1 MKHRGMLIFR
11 ERMRRNW
18 SQEGLCRGICT
29 VSYLS
34 KIENG
39 RAEPSEEI
47 LRLLLERLD
56 LHTDPD
62 MEKTAQTIA
71 DNAWEL
77 LLSGR
82 LDEFYALPLREHAE
96 THRASASG
104 LDLMLLCA
112 ESPLDSALED
122 ILSPRQLALQ
132 RLLQNREDEA
142 AALLPCAYCFWR
154 QGTAA
159 YGHGS
164 DAAALESLQTGYDL
178 AAREGAPHLMLLCR
192 MFIGNIY
199 CNRQDMENMSRH
211 YSVARRL
218 AQALGDRKSLAVM
231 EYNTAAAQ
239 METGDY
245 LSPLA
250 HFSALENPGAMDLHK
265 LAICLEKTGRKEE
278 ALDALERAENASCD
292 FPPRDLVLGMCEVVR
307 LRVLHADYLSR
318 ADYGEQLATLFDRCR
333 RELPAGYAR
342 FHLPW
347 MLEWLTASRRYR
359 QAFELMRSFP
369 DATH

>member
-56 LHTDPD
+56 LHTDP
-62 MEKTAQTIA
+62 EAEAAARAIA
-71 DNAWEL
+71 DGAWEL

-82 LDEFYALPLREHAE
+82 LEAFHSLPLREHAE
-96 THRASASG
+96 TYRAAAAG

-112 ESPLDSALED
+112 GEPVEPALED

-132 RLLQNREDEA
+132 RLLQGREDEA

-159 YGHGS
+159 YERGN
-164 DAAALESLQTGYDL
+164 DAAALESLQAGYDL

-199 CNRQDMENMSRH
+199 CNRQDMENLSRH
-211 YSVARRL
+211 YAVARRL
-218 AQALGDRKSLAVM
+218 ARALGDEEALSVM
-231 EYNTAAAQ
+231 EYNTAASQ

-245 LSPLA
+245 ASPLA
-250 HFSALENPGAMDLHK
+250 YFSRLEDPGAMALHK

-278 ALDALERAENASCD
+278 ALAALDRAESAPCD
-292 FPPRDLVLGMCEVVR
+292 FPPRDLVSGMCGIVR
-307 LRVLHADYLSR
+307 LRLLHGDYLSR
-318 ADYGEQLATLFDRCR
+318 ADYGEQLVNLFERCR

-347 MLEWLTASRRYR
+347 MLEWLTANRRYR
-359 QAFELMRSFP
+359 QAFELMQTFGGR
-369 DATH
+369 